1 VNPWQEISNAARGW
15 MRVPLHLLGFGA
27 PFGAL
32 VWFGG
37 WSGAAV
43 LFAWRAYA
51 EFLDWREMR
60 DTAAKALIDLV
71 SQTAIPA
78 VIAIVRGL

>member
-1 VNPWQEISNAARGW
+1 VNPWKDTGDAAAGLKRI
-15 MRVPLHLLGFGA
+15 PLHLIGFGA

-43 LFAWRAYA
+43 LVAWRAYA

-78 VIAIVRGL
+78 VIAIVRGA